1 MKGFK
6 AYKVIQIFAIIVEV
20 VFLRAKNKVIMPKTF
35 NTESLGNLIV
45 KKSIVNENILL
56 PRSQLG
62 HDEFVT
68 KLQSA
73 GLQVKEIDIYKTVIP
88 KKSKTISNEIF
99 QDRIDIATFTSSS
112 TVNGLVDLL
121 GGINQLKDVNIAS
134 IGPVTQAAVEK
145 VGLSSNILAS
155 ESTVESLVEAIKAH
169 FAK

>member
-1 MKGFK
+1 MC
-6 AYKVIQIFAIIVEV
+6 I
-20 VFLRAKNKVIMPKTF
+20 RD
-35 NTESLGNLIV
+35 
-45 KKSIVNENILL
+45 
-56 PRSQLG
+56 R
-62 HDEFVT
+62 
-68 KLQSA
+68 
-73 GLQVKEIDIYKTVIP
+73 
-88 KKSKTISNEIF
+88 
-99 QDRIDIATFTSSS
+99 DRIDIATFTSSS